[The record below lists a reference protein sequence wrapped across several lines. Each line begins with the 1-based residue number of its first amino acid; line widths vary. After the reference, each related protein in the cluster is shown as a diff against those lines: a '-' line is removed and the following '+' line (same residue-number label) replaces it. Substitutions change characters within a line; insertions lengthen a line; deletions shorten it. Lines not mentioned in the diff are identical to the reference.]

1 MIGGVVLALF
11 IFSIFTIVLDQAS
24 KYLAVKYLKDGT
36 VYSIIDN
43 FLELSYVENY
53 GAGFGILQNRKFF
66 LIIVTGLV
74 ILALIFFIYRNYTR
88 MNLVMKL
95 SLLSLIGGSMGNL
108 IDRVRLGYV
117 VDFISVRFGNGY
129 DFPVFNVADM
139 FVVIG
144 TVLLIFI
151 ILFDKDFQL

>member
-1 MIGGVVLALF
+1 MALF
-11 IFSIFTIVLDQAS
+11 IFAIFTVALDQGS
-24 KYLAVKYLKDGT
+24 KFLAVKFLKDGR
-36 VYSIIDN
+36 VYSIIGN
-43 FLELSYVENY
+43 FLELAYVENY
-53 GAGFGILQNRKFF
+53 GAGFGILQNKKTF

-74 ILALIFFIYRNYTR
+74 ILALIFFLYRNYRR
-88 MNLVMKL
+88 MNVVMKI
-95 SLLSLIGGSMGNL
+95 SLVSLIGGSIGNL
-108 IDRVRLGYV
+108 IDRIRLGYV

>member
-1 MIGGVVLALF
+1 MGGIILGLF
-11 IFSIFTIVLDQAS
+11 IFSIFTIALDQAS
-24 KYLAVKYLKDGT
+24 KYLAVEYLKDGT
-36 VYSIIDN
+36 VYSIIDK

-53 GAGFGILQNRKFF
+53 GAGFGILQNKKTF

-74 ILALIFFIYRNYTR
+74 ILALAFVFYRNYNR